1 MNIAIYQVNMDR
13 DNDNV
18 AFLNYE
24 NLERFQGSN
33 MINSKIYDKVFEG
46 EVDCGSLEEVYR
58 MFNIDHPGGYRG
70 RSLSVSDVVEV
81 VSEGKSTF
89 YFCNS
94 IGFKE
99 IDFAPDMAETL
110 KEKKINVVLC
120 EPGKQARTAT
130 IEASLERYQKIVGGY
145 IEAYY
150 PFEEPVCIVCNE
162 EGKING
168 LPLNRAVYAD
178 PDCGEML
185 DIIAGTLSP
194 EPSLFVTAAA
204 RISAVFLQ
212 NSSGAIRSCSSTRNG
227 SSEPV
232 MISRPCRISRREARS
247 AEARGSLE
255 ENACGIFLASIV
267 L

>member
-81 VSEGKSTF
+81 ASEEISTF

-110 KEKKINVVLC
+110 KEKKINIVLC

-162 EGKING
+162 EGKINS

-178 PDCGEML
+178 PNRGEML
-185 DIIAGTLSP
+185 DIIADSRTYSVMSMTDWGGIYSVAG
-194 EPSLFVTAAA
+194 SAYASGKMS
-204 RISAVFLQ
+204 ISVSDFEKKIKGAV
-212 NSSGAIRSCSSTRNG
+212 
-227 SSEPV
+227 
-232 MISRPCRISRREARS
+232 S
-247 AEARGSLE
+247 AMDKALE
-255 ENACGIFLASIV
+255 KLAE
-267 L
+267 LET

>member
-18 AFLNYE
+18 AFMNYE
-24 NLERFQGSN
+24 KLERFQGPAA
-33 MINSKIYDKVFEG
+33 INGKIYDKVFEG
-46 EVDCGSLEEVYR
+46 EVSYGNLEEVYQ
-58 MFNIDHPGGYRG
+58 MFNINHPDGYRG

-89 YFCNS
+89 YFCDS

-99 IDFAPDMAETL
+99 IAFDPDLTETL
-110 KEKKINVVLC
+110 KEEKIKVVLC
-120 EPGKQARTAT
+120 EPGKLARTAT

-162 EGKING
+162 EGKITG

-178 PDCGEML
+178 PNRGKCW
-185 DIIAGTLSP
+185 ISSP
-194 EPSLFVTAAA
+194 GHSSSAIAAA
-204 RISAVFLQ
+204 NISAASLR
-212 NSSGAIRSCSSTRNG
+212 NSSGAIRSSSNTRNG
-227 SSEPV
+227 SSEWTT
-232 MISRPCRISRREARS
+232 RFERRSFYRRKIESVDAMLS
-247 AEARGSLE
+247 HYPKMCAFKLG
-255 ENACGIFLASIV
+255 
-267 L
+267 

>member
-70 RSLSVSDVVEV
+70 RSLSVSDEVEG

-99 IDFAPDMAETL
+99 IDFAPDMVETL

-120 EPGKQARTAT
+120 DPGKLAKAAT
-130 IEASLERYQKIVGGY
+130 IEGSLESYQKTVGGY

-178 PDCGEML
+178 PDRGEML
-185 DIIAGTLSP
+185 DIIAGTFFICDRSGENFGSLSP
-194 EPSLFVTAAA
+194 EQLRRYTEQFKYPERFF
-204 RISAVFLQ
+204 RMDNEIRAVPFLP
-212 NSSGAIRSCSSTRNG
+212 
-227 SSEPV
+227 EKD
-232 MISRPCRISRREARS
+232 RER
-247 AEARGSLE
+247 
-255 ENACGIFLASIV
+255 
-267 L
+267 